1 MVALSVALSVAR
13 VAPFAARSVQRGS
26 ATRRAAE
33 TSSSARCVRSTGWS
47 LASCAGSRASA
58 RSRAPAPLAP
68 VVSPVP
74 RRRRL
79 PASDVTVAVASSLA
93 DFWSCDVLFGTLA
106 RILAAAFAAFLAH
119 AAWRRHLTDAFTP
132 RVTPSASPRMAALIA
147 ACPSLHRALRPP
159 LLMQTSFAQLVAYLL
174 KRRVAPPAAWRRQTI
189 TTSDGGEIAL
199 DWYEGIHGDP
209 TATAVAASLPRDA
222 PVVAVM
228 HTLTGAARDFVAFAG
243 VAASRGFRVAVCLR
257 RGHLDAPLRTPK
269 FNLLGDCDDLDA
281 HVAAIRDAFPR
292 ARVFGY
298 AESAGTGLAVR
309 HSGERGDASPFDATT
324 CVCPGYDTTEGG
336 AFSRFEPLLDRYL
349 LASVKKMFLRDN
361 ERVWSSSST
370 SPSYDE
376 MCRARSMAELQRLL
390 YGAEGYASLEEYH
403 ANTNPMGVVTG
414 ITRPTLVINADD
426 DPICATSNVEDN
438 AWCFE
443 GDVSRALVQT
453 PVGTHCCFF
462 EGRTIRPRSCWA
474 HDAALE
480 FFEAVFEERRRGAEE
495 AAEEESA
502 ANAGEGKEAT
512 QALASGV
519 STTIAGR
526 GDA

>member
-1 MVALSVALSVAR
+1 
-13 VAPFAARSVQRGS
+13 
-26 ATRRAAE
+26 
-33 TSSSARCVRSTGWS
+33 
-47 LASCAGSRASA
+47 
-58 RSRAPAPLAP
+58 
-68 VVSPVP
+68 
-74 RRRRL
+74 
-79 PASDVTVAVASSLA
+79 
-93 DFWSCDVLFGTLA
+93 
-106 RILAAAFAAFLAH
+106 
-119 AAWRRHLTDAFTP
+119 
-132 RVTPSASPRMAALIA
+132 MAALIA

-159 LLMQTSFAQLVAYLL
+159 LLMQTSFAQLIAYLL
-174 KRRVAPPAAWRRQTI
+174 KRRVAPPAAWRRHTL
-189 TTSDGGEIAL
+189 TTPDGGEIAL

-209 TATAVAASLPRDA
+209 NATAVAASLPRDA
-222 PVVAVM
+222 PVIAVM
-228 HTLTGAARDFVAFAG
+228 HTLTGAARDFAAFAV

-257 RGHLDAPLRTPK
+257 RGHLDAPLKTPK

-309 HSGERGDASPFDATT
+309 HAGERGDASPFDATT

-349 LASVKKMFLRDN
+349 LASVKKMFLSDN
-361 ERVWSSSST
+361 EKVLSSSGM
-370 SPSYDE
+370 SPSYEE
-376 MCRARSMAELQRLL
+376 MSRAGSMAELQRRL

-414 ITRPTLVINADD
+414 ITRPMLVINSDD
-426 DPICATSNVEDN
+426 DPICAASNVSDN

-480 FFEAVFEERRRGAEE
+480 FFKAVLAEGRGAEE
-495 AAEEESA
+495 EGAEEEGAEEEGA
-502 ANAGEGKEAT
+502 ADVAEANEAT
-512 QALASGV
+512 PARAIV
-519 STTIAGR
+519 STTTAGR
-526 GDA
+526 GDDERSVAR